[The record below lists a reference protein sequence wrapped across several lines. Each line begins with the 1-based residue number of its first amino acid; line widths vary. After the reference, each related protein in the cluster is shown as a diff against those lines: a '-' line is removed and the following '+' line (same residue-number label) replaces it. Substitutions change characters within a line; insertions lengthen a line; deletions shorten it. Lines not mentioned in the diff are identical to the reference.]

1 MPKFLSDVVI
11 EAPLLQLTSDASNIT
26 PIFRIRD
33 TTNAAASAPIIELN
47 KNSATEDGE
56 QLGNIQW
63 KSLNFIGQDRVYA
76 SVESEII
83 SNANN
88 AELGKLT
95 CFISS
100 SNNTNPAGLIL
111 AGHAGTDSRV
121 DATVGNTTDSVT
133 TIAGNLTIS
142 GGITNSGTIAAG
154 TWNGTVVASAY
165 LDDDTAHLSVA
176 QTSTAHKSFSAGV
189 RYSYSSNAASASQQA
204 GTYGVGADILFGTGG
219 ETVVAGSIYTLRGGV
234 WTLIDADFENRCRD
248 LVGMAVGTNSSTDGM
263 LIKGCVT
270 LKDVFVAGTD
280 LAGMPVYASVTGGRA
295 TLVAPTGSGD
305 IVRILGYS
313 LDSADKAMYF
323 NPDSTYVKIA

>member
-1 MPKFLSDVVI
+1 MPKLLSNLDI
-11 EAPLLQLTSDASNIT
+11 LAPELTITSNGANKPLLTLESTD
-26 PIFRIRD
+26 D
-33 TTNAAASAPIIELN
+33 TTANQPEIKFY
-47 KNSATEDGE
+47 KNSASAASED
-56 QLGNIQW
+56 
-63 KSLNFIGQDRVYA
+63 IGIITWRALDNGGTSTVYA
-76 SVESEII
+76 RILGEIEVNTDT
-83 SNANN
+83 S
-88 AELGKLT
+88 ELGKLSLQARNE
-95 CFISS
+95 SS
-100 SNNTNPAGLIL
+100 YLNGIVIE
-111 AGHAGTDSRV
+111 GT
-121 DATVGNTTDSVT
+121 ATSGEIDVTIANGAASTT

-154 TWNGTVVASAY
+154 TWNGTAVASAY
-165 LDDDTAHLSVA
+165 LDADTAHLSGT
-176 QTSTAHKSFSAGV
+176 QTFTGNKSFSAGV
-189 RYSYSSNAASASQQA
+189 RYSYSSNAAAASNGA
-204 GTYGVGADILFGTGG
+204 GAYGVGADILYSTGG

-280 LAGMPVYASVTGGRA
+280 SAGMPVYASVTGGRA

-313 LDSADKAMYF
+313 LDSSDKAMYF